1 MKYFVLSSTQ
11 SSLCSISLVDDAV
24 LYMNK
29 EQASQN
35 IEYGSLPWYSYKT
48 SKNCDLPI
56 EGVLI

>member
-1 MKYFVLSSTQ
+1 MKYFVLSATQ
-11 SSLCSISLVDDAV
+11 SSLCPISLVDDAV

-35 IEYGSLPWYSYKT
+35 IECGSLPWYSYKT

-56 EGVLI
+56 